1 MDGAQNTSSPRL
13 ERGAN
18 SSLTGDRKCLPTFF
32 LVLMKSSQVQNAHQ
46 LLFLSSCLSGLSLSL
61 LRRLLLTG
69 ASTDTPRKTYLWG
82 LLGISGLPL
91 NVGGNLVTIT
101 ISVFKVGDFIVPEVS
116 ELNCFWK
123 INVLGSK

>member
-1 MDGAQNTSSPRL
+1 M
-13 ERGAN
+13 
-18 SSLTGDRKCLPTFF
+18 
-32 LVLMKSSQVQNAHQ
+32 
-46 LLFLSSCLSGLSLSL
+46 
-61 LRRLLLTG
+61 TG
-69 ASTDTPRKTYLWG
+69 ASTDDTSRKTYLRG

-123 INVLGSK
+123 INVFGSK